1 MSSHPDEISGATR
14 KDLEFS
20 GATRKDLE
28 FSELIYRIEQ
38 QLINIK
44 PESVDAYYCR
54 ILEALKCWWKKG
66 TVTAETKGVL
76 RIKLLFTYK
85 NCKCCKFMISVARYG
100 SKVIVKY
107 KSCSSHIVDDDFTE
121 ALGIIEE
128 RARTVLLL
136 RYGYSWFTYKSY
148 LLSGLVDRF
157 IKGVGTMATPT
168 DHDKSYA
175 TTVAL
180 CR

>member
-1 MSSHPDEISGATR
+1 MSSHPDEISGATG
-14 KDLEFS
+14 KSLDC
-20 GATRKDLE
+20 
-28 FSELIYRIEQ
+28 SELIYRIEQ

-76 RIKLLFTYK
+76 RTKMLFTYK
-85 NCKCCKFMISVARYG
+85 SCKCCKFIISVLYYG
-100 SKVIVKY
+100 CEVIVKY

-121 ALGIIEE
+121 VLGIIEE

-136 RYGYSWFTYKSY
+136 RYGFSWFTYKSY
-148 LLSGLVDRF
+148 LLSGRWV
-157 IKGVGTMATPT
+157 
-168 DHDKSYA
+168 Y
-175 TTVAL
+175 
-180 CR
+180 